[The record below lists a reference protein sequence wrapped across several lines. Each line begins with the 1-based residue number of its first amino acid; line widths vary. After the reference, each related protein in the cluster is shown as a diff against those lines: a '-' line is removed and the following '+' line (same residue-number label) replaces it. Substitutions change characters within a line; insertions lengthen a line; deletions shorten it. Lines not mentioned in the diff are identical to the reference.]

1 MEISLRKTSHVKGT
15 NSVCHVGTRWPS
27 VSSDAT
33 RDLRGAAR
41 HSTLVGSKLTGSRF
55 SMAGCGRS
63 SAPMPSQQQQPI
75 ANDHIPLAFLLGSRA
90 KHYAAPKKA
99 SHSRDTHHSSS
110 LASTS
115 ITNSSAASSR
125 RSPTQQQRRRDNV
138 ELFAPEKHPR
148 EREEEARR
156 VLAQALLGGPQN
168 PDSTKKI
175 SSSIVSTTT
184 LSPTGV
190 LRENKNQ
197 VLHQV
202 LELRQLEYEQSEDD
216 CEPQRRRRN
225 GLQTAIDDFED
236 DAQAKSFHGYQ
247 RVDQQASFLD
257 VSGNASRIP
266 VLSNLKAKE
275 MYQRVM
281 KKQSQTR
288 AKRVDE
294 LHSFLQNQRQ
304 YTKQQLASLSS
315 NPKSHNQ
322 VARVDL
328 GVDDANHPEVHAGGP
343 VVSTTTN
350 VVAAVRKQQEQE
362 QVLLHERIQE
372 KKLVT
377 QLTRQQKLAFHQQQK
392 RTLGRVK
399 GVKRPSFLATLQL
412 DTSASTG
419 GDTMATG
426 DAAGPCLIGDD
437 SFRQETVELRLHRKN
452 QEESELEREGERKLQ
467 QLQRDTFLQ
476 SEGGLH
482 FGGGFQSKSNK
493 KIPAI
498 TATSAKR
505 TSHSIGGDVAIEAMS
520 HELQE
525 LLTCGAVAAKQER

>member
-1 MEISLRKTSHVKGT
+1 M
-15 NSVCHVGTRWPS
+15 
-27 VSSDAT
+27 
-33 RDLRGAAR
+33 
-41 HSTLVGSKLTGSRF
+41 
-55 SMAGCGRS
+55 
-63 SAPMPSQQQQPI
+63 
-75 ANDHIPLAFLLGSRA
+75 
-90 KHYAAPKKA
+90 
-99 SHSRDTHHSSS
+99 
-110 LASTS
+110 
-115 ITNSSAASSR
+115 
-125 RSPTQQQRRRDNV
+125 

-156 VLAQALLGGPQN
+156 VLAQALLGDPQN

-184 LSPTGV
+184 LSPTSV

-202 LELRQLEYEQSEDD
+202 LELRQLEYEQSEGD

-225 GLQTAIDDFED
+225 DLQAAIDNFED

-275 MYQRVM
+275 MHQRVM
-281 KKQSQTR
+281 KKQSQAR

-294 LHSFLQNQRQ
+294 LHSFLQNQQQ

-328 GVDDANHPEVHAGGP
+328 GVDDDDDANHPEAHAGGP
-343 VVSTTTN
+343 VVSTTTK
-350 VVAAVRKQQEQE
+350 VVAAVREQQE

-372 KKLVT
+372 KKLMA
-377 QLTRQQKLAFHQQQK
+377 QLTRQQKLAFHHQQK
-392 RTLGRVK
+392 RTLGRIK

-412 DTSASTG
+412 DTNASTG
-419 GDTMATG
+419 GDTMVTG

-437 SFRQETVELRLHRKN
+437 SFRQETAELRLHRKN
-452 QEESELEREGERKLQ
+452 QEESELERERERKLQ

-482 FGGGFQSKSNK
+482 FGGGFRSKPNNK

-498 TATSAKR
+498 IATSAKC
-505 TSHSIGGDVAIEAMS
+505 TSHSIGDGDAAIDTMS
-520 HELQE
+520 YELQE
-525 LLTCGAVAAKQER
+525 LLACGSVAVKQKR